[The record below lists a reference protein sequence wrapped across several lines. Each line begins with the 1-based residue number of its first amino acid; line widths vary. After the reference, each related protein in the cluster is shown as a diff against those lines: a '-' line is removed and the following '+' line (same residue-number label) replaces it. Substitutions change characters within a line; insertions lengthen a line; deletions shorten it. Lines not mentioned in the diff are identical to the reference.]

1 MRIQPCV
8 RRWVWLRRR
17 ALPLMFFCLGH
28 GTGKIIREKYAYRY
42 LVSSGHVLDLVFVQG
57 AANSCPEIFRRG
69 ESEHFHSLAP
79 VSYTHLRAH
88 ETQANLVCRLLLE
101 KKNESGTMAKAGKG
115 LLEDTLQ
122 AQTSAVS
129 D

>member
-69 ESEHFHSLAP
+69 ESDHFHSLALLSLDLLSRLP
-79 VSYTHLRAH
+79 QSASMNTDG
-88 ETQANLVCRLLLE
+88 QGLVH
-101 KKNESGTMAKAGKG
+101 GTG
-115 LLEDTLQ
+115 E
-122 AQTSAVS
+122 
-129 D
+129 